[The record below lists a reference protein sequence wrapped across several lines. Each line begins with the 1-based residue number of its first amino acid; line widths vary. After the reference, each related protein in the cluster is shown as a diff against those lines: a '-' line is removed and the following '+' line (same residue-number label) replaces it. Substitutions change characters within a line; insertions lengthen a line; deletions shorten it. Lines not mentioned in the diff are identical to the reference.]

1 MMMRAQ
7 RATLIQVGSCRV
19 TNALLLLLAQALDF
33 LLPEALALLL
43 LGVLGAPLLG
53 ATENAPFR
61 AFPPTS
67 SRRTLWSAPYI
78 ALPMDPLPRAARSR
92 CCQPPSTSRSSC
104 TALRPKRADRRDR
117 GGQTGLPEGEVPRS
131 TSSRCPIP
139 TPLHQPAL
147 HYLSEG
153 PIGSTDL
160 RKDVQQLKLPVE
172 VRGVGQLDDLLCS
185 SGGSCRAHPPKTRT
199 TR

>member
-1 MMMRAQ
+1 MVTRHEPRCISVARCARIIFCSLKLSLPTPFAFLAPFCWVQLKTPHLAPSHPPAAGARSEQPRVSACRWVLCPGPPEKRASHLS
-7 RATLIQVGSCRV
+7 RQVGPGE
-19 TNALLLLLAQALDF
+19 LQH
-33 LLPEALALLL
+33 
-43 LGVLGAPLLG
+43 G
-53 ATENAPFR
+53 
-61 AFPPTS
+61 
-67 SRRTLWSAPYI
+67 
-78 ALPMDPLPRAARSR
+78 
-92 CCQPPSTSRSSC
+92 
-104 TALRPKRADRRDR
+104 PKRADRRDR

-153 PIGSTDL
+153 SIGSADL
-160 RKDVQQLKLPVE
+160 RKDVEQLKLLVE
-172 VRGVGQLDDLLCS
+172 VRGVGQLDDLLCH

>member
-1 MMMRAQ
+1 MRVGSESARDQMMMR
-7 RATLIQVGSCRV
+7 L
-19 TNALLLLLAQALDF
+19 F
-33 LLPEALALLL
+33 L
-43 LGVLGAPLLG
+43 APLCWVPLKTPHF
-53 ATENAPFR
+53 AHSH
-61 AFPPTS
+61 PP
-67 SRRTLWSAPYI
+67 A
-78 ALPMDPLPRAARSR
+78 AGARSG
-92 CCQPPSTSRSSC
+92 QPRISPYRWIPCPWPPDPGAASLHRPASP
-104 TALRPKRADRRDR
+104 AAWHYVRPKRADRWDR

>member
-1 MMMRAQ
+1 MVHAELP
-7 RATLIQVGSCRV
+7 TLCCSFLHKRLTFCFQKLS
-19 TNALLLLLAQALDF
+19 LSSFLAF
-33 LLPEALALLL
+33 L
-43 LGVLGAPLLG
+43 APLCWVPLKTPHFAPSRPPAAG
-53 ATENAPFR
+53 ARSGQPR
-61 AFPPTS
+61 ISPYRWIPCPGPP
-67 SRRTLWSAPYI
+67 
-78 ALPMDPLPRAARSR
+78 DPGAASLHRPASPAARHYV
-92 CCQPPSTSRSSC
+92 
-104 TALRPKRADRRDR
+104 RPKRADRRDR

-153 PIGSTDL
+153 PIGSADL
-160 RKDVQQLKLPVE
+160 WKDVEQLKLLVE
-172 VRGVGQLDDLLCS
+172 VRGVGQLDDLLCH

>member
-1 MMMRAQ
+1 
-7 RATLIQVGSCRV
+7 LV
-19 TNALLLLLAQALDF
+19 TRHEPTCISVARCARIIIWS
-33 LLPEALALLL
+33 LALSLPTPL
-43 LGVLGAPLLG
+43 AFLAPLCWVPLKTPHFAPSRPPAAG
-53 ATENAPFR
+53 ARSGQPR
-61 AFPPTS
+61 ISPYRWIPCPGPP
-67 SRRTLWSAPYI
+67 
-78 ALPMDPLPRAARSR
+78 DPGAASLHRPASPAARHYV
-92 CCQPPSTSRSSC
+92 
-104 TALRPKRADRRDR
+104 RPKRADRRDR
-117 GGQTGLPEGEVPRS
+117 GGQTGLLEGEVPRS